1 MSNTQEELYAK
12 YMEVHSQ
19 MLQDYDPLE
28 LAAVL
33 MVQSLSMY
41 KTLMPEDDYLAMVD
55 SIYES
60 RHDVKTFT
68 GPALQ

>member
-1 MSNTQEELYAK
+1 MADRHEELYAK

-19 MLQDYDPLE
+19 LVSDYDPLE
-28 LAAVL
+28 MAAVL
-33 MVQSLSMY
+33 TVQALTMY
-41 KTLMPEDDYLAMVD
+41 KTLLSEDEYLAMVD

-68 GPALQ
+68 GPSLQ